1 MVMPGTRP
9 GAVSVSRYSMEAL
22 VRLPKFRPALLA
34 IPMIVLGVGALRA
47 DPIPQNVLD
56 DNMKSCNQSCTAAG
70 KTQSQCNAYCT
81 CSVDSIEEKFTS
93 AEYSTMNTAIQS
105 KQPIPQGAQDK
116 LQGIVDSCKAKTLSP

>member
-1 MVMPGTRP
+1 
-9 GAVSVSRYSMEAL
+9 MEAL
-22 VRLPKFRPALLA
+22 VRLAKFRPALLA
-34 IPMIVLGVGALRA
+34 IPMIVLGVGAFA

-70 KTQSQCNAYCT
+70 KSQGQCSAYCT

-105 KQPIPQGAQDK
+105 KQPIPQEARDK
-116 LQGIVDSCKAKTLSP
+116 LQGIVDSCKAKTLKP